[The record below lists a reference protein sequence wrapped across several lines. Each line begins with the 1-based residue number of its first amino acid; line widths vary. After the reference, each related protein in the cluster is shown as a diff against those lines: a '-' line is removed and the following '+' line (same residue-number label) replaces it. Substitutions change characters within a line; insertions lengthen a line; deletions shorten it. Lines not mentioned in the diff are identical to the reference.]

1 MALRIPVIDR
11 QVSIPGDAGQPRAS
25 PQQAGALAGQVAD
38 ASAALARQADQLED
52 RIQQQ
57 RDVVATSKAVA
68 DARLFWVRRVAE
80 MEAAAP
86 ADGSGHEQRLT
97 QEFGDYQAKALQA
110 LSPTARPAFAA
121 RIETLQASLLGRA
134 LEFERAKRVAATV
147 NAFADTANTALAAVY
162 QDAQQLEPVIGDLT
176 GMVRAN
182 AYLPADKKDEL
193 LRSMQQQAAVSLFS
207 GMIDRGDLDSARAR
221 LGSGEFNAAL
231 GPRGL
236 NQMNDQLQRA
246 FDRREAQAAA
256 AERSRLA
263 KLAVTVRAGIR
274 DDLAAAEARGSGA
287 GKGGAWLVPEEQIRA
302 IYEPDQAEQV
312 IEQRNAATDL
322 HAARLA
328 VRTAAP
334 EELQKLLQAQQPA
347 DGPGFAKGVRRQRA
361 LLQAAQE
368 RAAGL
373 QASPGDYVVDADASV
388 AAAFERGE
396 LRDAARLSIEL
407 QRRMGVPDDRVEAL
421 GKSRAAR
428 LAAQINAGTADD
440 ALAALGRDG
449 LPARFGE
456 HWPRVYAELQRAG
469 LSGAVIAL
477 PLVGDAVAAS
487 ELAIAVRT
495 PAAELKKAVPTD
507 VDKDINKALDEY
519 LVPLRRSLGRA
530 PDGAARG
537 NDLRDAMHRLAL
549 RYAGQGQDAKT
560 AAEAAYNHIVGNNYE
575 FDGTDYFRVRKPATA
590 ADMRR
595 AVGALLD
602 LTHAEQLQ
610 TPPPSGDAQGQL
622 PDAER
627 RAALLQR
634 LRAGEF
640 TLITNENDSGVVLA
654 SRVGTPL
661 LDHRGQRIE
670 VATRNIPMLLEAGRV
685 AREALA
691 AARQQEDSAAEQRAD
706 DQISQRVRDAA
717 ARAIGAVSSPPSR
730 PFAERFKDAMT
741 VPSAR
746 AAPAQPL
753 TSNIDLLDLIRRAI
767 GSEDTGTL
775 Y

>member
-1 MALRIPVIDR
+1 MALRIPVLDR
-11 QVSIPGDAGQPRAS
+11 QVSIPGDAGQQRVA
-25 PQQAGALAGQVAD
+25 PQAAGALAGQVAD
-38 ASAALARQADQLED
+38 ASFALARQADQLED

-68 DARLFWVRRVAE
+68 DARLFWVRRTAE

-86 ADGSGHEQRLT
+86 VDGTGHEQRLT
-97 QEFGDYQAKALQA
+97 QEFQDYQARALQA

-134 LEFERAKRVAATV
+134 LEFERGKRIAATV
-147 NAFADTANTALAAVY
+147 NAFSDTANTALAAVY
-162 QDAQQLEPVIGDLT
+162 QDAQQFEPVIGDLT

-193 LRSMQQQAAVSLFS
+193 LRGMQQQAAVSLVS
-207 GMIDRGDLDSARAR
+207 GMIDRGDLDAARAR
-221 LGSGEFNAAL
+221 LGSGELNMAL

-236 NQMNDQLQRA
+236 NQLNDQLQRA

-263 KLAVTVRAGIR
+263 KLAVTVRAGIL
-274 DDLAAAEARGSGA
+274 DDLAAAKARGSGA
-287 GKGGAWLVPEEQIRA
+287 GKGGAWLVAEEQIRA
-302 IYEPDQAEQV
+302 IYDPDQAEQV

-328 VRTAAP
+328 VRTASP
-334 EELQKLLQAQQPA
+334 EALQQLLQAQQPA

-361 LLQAAQE
+361 LLQAVQE
-368 RAAGL
+368 RAVGL
-373 QASPGDYVVDADASV
+373 QTSPGDYVAEADAAV
-388 AAAFERGE
+388 GAAFERGE
-396 LRDAARLSIEL
+396 LRDAARLSVEL

-421 GKSRAAR
+421 GRSRAAR

-449 LPARFGE
+449 LPTRFGE

-469 LSGAVIAL
+469 LAGAVIAL
-477 PLVGDAVAAS
+477 PLVTDAVAAS

-495 PAAELKKAVPTD
+495 PAADLKKSVPPD
-507 VDKDINKALDEY
+507 IDKDINKALDEY

-530 PDGAARG
+530 PDGATRH

-549 RYAGQGQDAKT
+549 RYAGQGQDAQT
-560 AAEAAYNHIVGNNYE
+560 AAQTAYDHIIGNNYD
-575 FDGTDYFRVRKPATA
+575 FDGTDHFRVRKPSTA
-590 ADMRR
+590 ADMRQ
-595 AVGALLD
+595 AVGVLLE

-610 TPPPSGDAQGQL
+610 TPPPSGDAEGRL
-622 PDAER
+622 GDAER
-627 RAALLQR
+627 RAALLRR

-640 TLITNENDSGVVLA
+640 VLITNENDSGVVLA

-685 AREALA
+685 ARQALA
-691 AARQQEDSAAEQRAD
+691 AERDKQAVAAEQQAD
-706 DQISQRVRDAA
+706 DVIATRIRDAA
-717 ARAIGAVSSPPSR
+717 TAAIGAVTSR
-730 PFAERFKDAMT
+730 PSKPFGERFRDAMT
-741 VPSAR
+741 APSTR

-753 TSNIDLLDLIRRAI
+753 TGNIDLLDLIRRAI
-767 GSEDTGTL
+767 TSDDTGTL